1 METVASRIYS
11 AVKQQI
17 IDGRYVPGA
26 RITEQ
31 QVAAEFRSSR
41 TPVREAMRLLVANG
55 FAVFKPNSGTVVRD
69 WSRAQMQ
76 EIFDLRVLIESEIA
90 SSAAQHITDAELAE
104 LIRLQD
110 RIEAHGARTA
120 RGRRRPV
127 GTDGSLEPVESI
139 GPLNREFHRL
149 IARASRNERLA
160 AMLASAIE
168 MPIVQQTFRRYTR
181 RQLERS
187 FGHHRELIDAFA
199 AHDAAWARS
208 VMSCHIHAARQAMLA
223 DLPHEQH

>member
-90 SSAAQHITDAELAE
+90 ASAAQHITDAELAE
-104 LIRLQD
+104 LMRLQD
-110 RIEAHGARTA
+110 RIEAHDART
-120 RGRRRPV
+120 RPGRRRSE
-127 GTDGSLEPVESI
+127 GTDGSAEPLESI

-168 MPIVQQTFRRYTR
+168 MPIVQQTFRRYTPA
-181 RQLERS
+181 QLQRS

-223 DLPHEQH
+223 DLPREQH